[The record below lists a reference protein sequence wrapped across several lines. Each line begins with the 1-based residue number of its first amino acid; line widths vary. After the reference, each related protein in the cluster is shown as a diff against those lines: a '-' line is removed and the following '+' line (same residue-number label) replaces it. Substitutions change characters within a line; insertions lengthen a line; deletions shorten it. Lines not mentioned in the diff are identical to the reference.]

1 MMDKRFIFGLLVFL
15 AGSVNAQTDRDRQAE
30 DEALHGWWPAT
41 MKDHDERLA
50 WWRDARFGMFIHWGV
65 YSRAGGEW
73 KGHKVEGYAEHLMRK
88 EKVSRAEYLEL
99 AHGFNPIKFNAD
111 EWVRHAKQAGMRYII
126 ITSKHHDGFAMYD
139 SQVSD
144 FNVMKQ
150 TAWKKDPM
158 AALSAACKKY
168 GIKFGFYYSHAFD
181 WEHPDAPGNDWEY
194 NNPGGDKG
202 LYGGVHWYDQHP
214 ELLAKARHYVDT
226 KAIPQI
232 RELIRKYHPDIFWFD
247 TPGKLPFSENLRIL
261 KAIRETDLHVVVN
274 GRLAREGD
282 NNFGDYKN
290 TADRPAEFYPVTG
303 DWEAIPTTNESY
315 GYHQFDSSH
324 KPVAHFIRLLA
335 KSASRGGNLLMNIGP
350 KGDGTFDGKDLHILQ
365 GIGKWMD
372 INAGSIRGTGAGPLP
387 LQNWGVS
394 TRKGNELFLHVF
406 DWPADGKLYVGGLK
420 GGISKVF
427 LLSDVLRAS
436 LTSSPAGNDLV
447 INVPRRVPDTAD
459 AVIVVQLKD
468 GAAFDS
474 VQFVAPNIALTRLL
488 AFDARLHGNGFSFG
502 DGKRDRFYVDGWSS
516 KDQYLSWDFRTVVAA
531 DYHMTIT
538 YRAGE
543 GCGGTYRWQVDGIQ
557 GEQKVAPGGSDE
569 VVTVDLGTVSLGAG
583 THELSIRPVEIADR
597 LLMRPLELRLVK

>member
-1 MMDKRFIFGLLVFL
+1 MFFTGTV
-15 AGSVNAQTDRDRQAE
+15 SAQTERDRQAA

-41 MKDHDERLA
+41 MKDHDQRLA
-50 WWRDARFGMFIHWGV
+50 WWREARFGMFIHWGV

-99 AHGFNPIKFNAD
+99 AHGFNPVKFNAD
-111 EWVRHAKQAGMRYII
+111 EWVLHAKQAGMRYII

-144 FNVMKQ
+144 FNIMKQ

-158 AALSAACKKY
+158 AALSAACMKY
-168 GIKFGFYYSHAFD
+168 GVKFGFYYSHAFD

-202 LYGGVHWYDQHP
+202 LYGGVRWYDQHP
-214 ELLAKARHYVDT
+214 ELLDKARHYVDT

-247 TPGKLPFSENLRIL
+247 TPSKLPFSENLRIL
-261 KAIRETDLHVVVN
+261 RAIRETDLHVVVN
-274 GRLAREGD
+274 GRLARDGD

-290 TADRPAEFYPVTG
+290 TADRPAEFFPVTG

-350 KGDGTFDGKDLHILQ
+350 RGDGTFDPKDLRILR

-372 INAGSIRGTGAGPLP
+372 INTGSIRGTVAGPLP
-387 LQNWGVS
+387 VQNWGVS
-394 TRKGNELFLHVF
+394 TQKGNTLFLHVF
-406 DWPADGKLYVGGLK
+406 EWPADGRLWVGGLK
-420 GGISKVF
+420 GPIGKAW
-427 LLSDVLRAS
+427 LLSDPRRMALAS
-436 LTSSPAGNDLV
+436 TAAGGDYV
-447 INVPRRVPDTAD
+447 IDVPRRVPDTAD
-459 AVIVVQLKD
+459 AVIAVELK
-468 GAAFDS
+468 GGGFDS
-474 VQFVAPNIALTRLL
+474 VAFVAPNVPLARLL
-488 AFDARLHGNGFSFG
+488 TFDARLHGSGFSFG
-502 DGKRDRFYVDGWSS
+502 DGKRDRFYVDGWTS
-516 KDQYLSWDFRTVVAA
+516 KEQYLSWDFRTVAA
-531 DYHMTIT
+531 AAYHLTIA

-543 GCGGTYRWQVDGIQ
+543 GCGGTYGWQVDGMQ
-557 GEQKVAPGGSDE
+557 GEQKIEPGGTDD
-569 VVTVDLGTVSLGAG
+569 VVTVDLGRVTLGAG
-583 THELSIRPVEIADR
+583 THELSIKPVEITGR
-597 LLMRPLELRLVK
+597 LLMRPLEIRLVK